1 MDEGSGGASGGA
13 AGDASGEVWDSASGG
28 APGTGSGRPA
38 SGAVREGAPGSAG
51 AGECAGA
58 GSPGGA
64 EGGAPAGVGGARV
77 ERERMRAAFRGARR
91 VLSEGVGRETVRERL
106 DRLVADAP
114 AAYDLDGW
122 TDIYGNDDGIIGEL
136 ERRTAGALGTE
147 AAAFF
152 PTGTMAQQVALRCW
166 AGRTGNATVAGH
178 PLSHM
183 EVHERD
189 AWAVVSGLR
198 MVHPTSA
205 PRPPTAAEIY
215 DLPEPFGALALELP
229 LRDAGFVLPA
239 WDELTATVEAARDRE
254 AVVHFDGARL
264 WECGPHFG
272 RALPEIAALAD
283 SVYVSYYKSLGGIS
297 GAALAGTED
306 FVEEARAWRHRY
318 GGQLFQQWP
327 AALAALAGLDRE
339 LPRLPEYVAHAK
351 AVARSLDEGLA
362 EAGVPWFRVHPG
374 VPHTHQFQVW
384 LPYPPELLNE
394 AVVRQAEET
403 GTALFGNWY
412 EPGPAG
418 PPGVALTEI
427 MVGASA
433 LAWTDDAIRSAAGE
447 FVEFVDFV
455 NGLRRV
461 G

>member
-1 MDEGSGGASGGA
+1 
-13 AGDASGEVWDSASGG
+13 
-28 APGTGSGRPA
+28 
-38 SGAVREGAPGSAG
+38 
-51 AGECAGA
+51 
-58 GSPGGA
+58 
-64 EGGAPAGVGGARV
+64 
-77 ERERMRAAFRGARR
+77 MRAAFRGARR
-91 VLSEGVGRETVRERL
+91 VLSDGVRRETVRERL

-122 TDIYGNDDGIIGEL
+122 TDVYGNDDGIIGEL

-178 PLSHM
+178 PLSHL
-183 EVHERD
+183 EIHERD
-189 AWAVVSGLR
+189 ACAVVSGLR
-198 MVHPTSA
+198 MVHPTNA

-215 DLPEPFGALALELP
+215 ALPEPFGALALELP
-229 LRDAGFVLPA
+229 LRDAGFVLPT

-254 AVVHFDGARL
+254 AVVHIDGARL

-272 RALPEIAALAD
+272 RPLPEIAALAD

-351 AVARSLDEGLA
+351 VVAHALGERLA

-384 LPYPPELLNE
+384 LPHPPELLNE

-403 GTALFGNWY
+403 GTALFGDWY
-412 EPGPAG
+412 EPAPSG

-427 MVGASA
+427 TVGTSA
-433 LAWTDDAIRSAAGE
+433 LDWTDGDIRSATG
-447 FVEFVDFV
+447 VFVDFV
-455 NGLRRV
+455 RHMGGMRHM
-461 G
+461 GG